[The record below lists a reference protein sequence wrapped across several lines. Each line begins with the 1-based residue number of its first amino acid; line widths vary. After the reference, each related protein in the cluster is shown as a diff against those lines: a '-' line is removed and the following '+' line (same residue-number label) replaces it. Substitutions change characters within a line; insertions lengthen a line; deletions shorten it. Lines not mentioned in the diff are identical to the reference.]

1 VARVSSTADLRSIAD
16 QLTDLVETSPRSEG
30 RVTAWTYQAN
40 MLVEQL
46 RRDYPDVPLPGQV
59 MQYVRDAG
67 ARVRNPRERERQDR
81 MMNAI
86 IDELD
91 RGELPGSRGT
101 ILGFTPRQLLATGFA
116 ATLLIAAII
125 VRGCVL

>member
-1 VARVSSTADLRSIAD
+1 VSNTADLRAIAD
-16 QLTDLVETSPRSEG
+16 QLTGLVETSPESEG
-30 RVTAWTYQAN
+30 RVPAWTYNAN
-40 MLVEQL
+40 AVLDRL
-46 RRDYPDVPLPGQV
+46 RRDHPDVPLPGQV

-67 ARVRNPRERERQDR
+67 ARARNPRHRKRQDR

-91 RGELPGSRGT
+91 RGELPRNCST
-101 ILGFTPRQLLATGFA
+101 TLGFTPRQLLATGLA
-116 ATLLIAAII
+116 AALLVAAII

>member
-1 VARVSSTADLRSIAD
+1 MSNTADLRAIAD
-16 QLTDLVETSPRSEG
+16 QLTGLVETSPQSEG
-30 RVTAWTYQAN
+30 RIPAWTYQAN
-40 MLVEQL
+40 AVVDQL

-67 ARVRNPRERERQDR
+67 ARVRDPRHRKRQDR
-81 MMNAI
+81 MMNVI

-91 RGELPGSRGT
+91 RGELPRSRGT
-101 ILGFTPRQLLATGFA
+101 VLGFTPPQLLATGLA
-116 ATLLIAAII
+116 AALLVVAII